1 LLAPERFQAAHAAAY
16 PEFQRSGRGAAVGKT
31 LELAARRKDGEEI
44 AVELSLSALSEQGE
58 WHAVGVLREIT
69 EKKHAEAIAAQ
80 HTRELERGRGALLSV
95 LQDQRRAEAALRQ
108 FSLAIEQSPESIV
121 ITNLEAEVEYVNAT
135 FLASTGYTREQVIGQ
150 NPRLLHSGL
159 TPRATYEAMW
169 AALTAGQS
177 WQGEFINRKANGE
190 DYIEH
195 VIITPLRQPDG
206 RVSHYVA
213 VKEDITER
221 KRIEAELARASRT
234 KGEFL
239 ANMSHEIR
247 TPMNAILGLTQ
258 ILEREPLAP
267 DQQDLLHKI
276 SEAGTALLRIIN
288 DILDF
293 SKIEAGQFQIDAAPF
308 TLATVLTHMGD
319 LLTVTARHKDL
330 TLSIQGSDAIAEPL
344 VGDALRIEQ
353 VLTNLIGNAIKF
365 TAQGRVDVAVTPLEI
380 TGRTVR
386 LRFTVTD
393 TGVGITPEQREKLFQ
408 PFSQGDASTTR
419 RFGGTGLGLSICKRL
434 VELMGGTIGV
444 ATTPGEGSTFWFEL
458 PLRRTTETPV
468 QAAPAITE
476 QGPRLTG
483 LRVLAVDDVRMNL
496 FMLQRAL
503 QLEGAAVTLAADGQ
517 QALDT
522 LRASPRAFDVVLM
535 DIQMPVMD
543 GLTATRAIRQDPTL
557 AHLPVIALTAGVL
570 AEERAAAQAA
580 GMNDF
585 LAKPLDLQQMVAVL
599 APYVPAA
606 SRAAYSSSST
616 S

>member
-543 GLTATRAIRQDPTL
+543 GLTATRAMTGRW
-557 AHLPVIALTAGVL
+557 
-570 AEERAAAQAA
+570 
-580 GMNDF
+580 
-585 LAKPLDLQQMVAVL
+585 AKVG
-599 APYVPAA
+599 
-606 SRAAYSSSST
+606 S
-616 S
+616 